1 MKYLIILLLLS
12 SSAFGKSNEY
22 YKEVL
27 VSGVFDCNTKCKE
40 HKLHY
45 EIQDL
50 SYRML
55 QVILLKISREIDK
68 QFKEEVAND

>member
-55 QVILLKISREIDK
+55 EVILLKISREIDK
-68 QFKEEVAND
+68 QFKKEISD